1 MAWIIPDGSSAWVRG
16 RGTLAKVPAKG
27 VTLDTIRRR
36 LLFSVI
42 AVAGVLLVL
51 ELGARGLQLI
61 APGLFTVA
69 PAQEG
74 LGPGVSLQPDAEL
87 LFRSR
92 PGQWRSEQIQVQVN
106 EHGMRGAP
114 VRPRGQTPRVV
125 FLGDSSVFGW
135 GVRRDDAFPWATG
148 RRLAREGQSFVTLNA
163 GTPGYS
169 SAQSRFQLDKLGPM
183 LDPDIVVIAT
193 LWSDMMRTGWRDRE
207 LFERFGSPEYARQ
220 LRTHETFATSA
231 LFVLLRARLLSLR
244 PIPQDQYVL
253 WDTVIGGEGGTG
265 STRATVAD
273 HRANLEAMAQTAEAL
288 GAQPVFLVL
297 PANRLGEHPPDSV
310 LQPYQDN
317 FRIVAEAHDTAW
329 VDMDARWKDKDPA
342 ELAGL
347 FMDRVHPSAK
357 GHADISAELAPVLGE
372 VLSARTR
379 DR

>member
-92 PGQWRSEQIQVQVN
+92 PGQWQSGGPGAGQRAR
-106 EHGMRGAP
+106 HARGAGP
-114 VRPRGQTPRVV
+114 PPGSTHGSCSWGTPAS
-125 FLGDSSVFGW
+125 LDGA
-135 GVRRDDAFPWATG
+135 RRDDAFPWATG

-273 HRANLEAMAQTAEAL
+273 HRANLQAMAQTAEAL